1 MVSRGEVWEYIAGSQ
16 QYRVLVIS
24 NDEWNDQPGVSPWG
38 LFIART
44 GPQTLTVGLTESDPL
59 PGAVVHIPKVLR
71 IDPSGLR
78 ANCGHVSHDTMH
90 TVEEALRDFLALIHA
105 RSTAWRC

>member
-1 MVSRGEVWEYIAGSQ
+1 VVSRGEVWEYIAGSQ

-24 NDEWNDQPGVSPWG
+24 NDEWNDQPSVSPWG

-44 GPQTLTVGLTESDPL
+44 GPQTLTVRLTDSDPL
-59 PGAVVHIPKVLR
+59 PAAVVHIPKVLR

-78 ANCGHVSHDTMH
+78 TNLGHVSHDTMNAI
-90 TVEEALRDFLALIHA
+90 EEALRDFLALP
-105 RSTAWRC
+105 

>member
-1 MVSRGEVWEYIAGSQ
+1 MRVVSRGEVWEYIVGSQ

-44 GPQTLTVGLTESDPL
+44 GPQALAVRLTDSDPL
-59 PGAVVHIPKVLR
+59 PGAVVHIPKVFR
-71 IDPSGLR
+71 VDPSGLR
-78 ANCGHVSHDTMH
+78 TNLGHASHDTMNAI
-90 TVEEALRDFLALIHA
+90 EEALRDFLALP
-105 RSTAWRC
+105 